1 MGSRLTGRTLLAV
14 FAHPDDESVACGGV
28 LARCAAE
35 GARVVLICATHG
47 ENRAGKRDLALFETR
62 AEELQRAAEA
72 LGIAEVVLLDYPDG
86 FLPWVDVREFAG
98 KLASEIR
105 RVNPDVVITFGDD
118 GLYWHPDHIAV
129 HERTTEAIA
138 SLGDEAPNLYYV
150 TIPPGQMRRLVDE
163 WLTDPDREDTST
175 PLLGIGDADAFGIE
189 ANPPT
194 LVVDVS
200 DSANRKLAAIKCHRT
215 QVARGAFERLRDE
228 AAARLL
234 GVEHFHRSTIA
245 STRDAFL
252 ERL

>member
-1 MGSRLTGRTLLAV
+1 
-14 FAHPDDESVACGGV
+14 
-28 LARCAAE
+28 
-35 GARVVLICATHG
+35 
-47 ENRAGKRDLALFETR
+47 
-62 AEELQRAAEA
+62 
-72 LGIAEVVLLDYPDG
+72 
-86 FLPWVDVREFAG
+86 
-98 KLASEIR
+98 
-105 RVNPDVVITFGDD
+105 VVITFGDD

-138 SLGDEAPNLYYV
+138 SLGDEAPKIYYV
-150 TIPPGQMRRLVDE
+150 TITPGQMRRLVDE

>member
-1 MGSRLTGRTLLAV
+1 V

-105 RVNPDVVITFGDD
+105 RVNPTWSSPSVTTACIGIPITSRCTS
-118 GLYWHPDHIAV
+118 
-129 HERTTEAIA
+129 ERR
-138 SLGDEAPNLYYV
+138 
-150 TIPPGQMRRLVDE
+150 RRLRR
-163 WLTDPDREDTST
+163 W
-175 PLLGIGDADAFGIE
+175 A
-189 ANPPT
+189 
-194 LVVDVS
+194 
-200 DSANRKLAAIKCHRT
+200 
-215 QVARGAFERLRDE
+215 
-228 AAARLL
+228 
-234 GVEHFHRSTIA
+234 
-245 STRDAFL
+245 TRRPKFTT
-252 ERL
+252 